1 MSVVQPKWITYQMAF
16 YVGCNEESL
25 ASKHHPTCLSLS
37 IFTVHPSGFVSI
49 LWSKDFDYLIFYTQ
63 YTYFVLLIIFQ
74 ESLLKPNTSN
84 INADKLFLII
94 LTSLNCFVSP
104 LCFGLKKKKRFCSRF
119 PYKSESNRLS
129 PSLSSFKDLAVH
141 TTLQWFIWSALITCF
156 RLPACLWENP
166 RMYHGQSVSVSCD
179 DSSRPQVV
187 LSMFEKVLEYIDS
200 NI

>member
-1 MSVVQPKWITYQMAF
+1 MLDVTRRVWLQNIIRPVYLSVFLQCIQVVLYQF
-16 YVGCNEESL
+16 CDPRTL
-25 ASKHHPTCLSLS
+25 
-37 IFTVHPSGFVSI
+37 II
-49 LWSKDFDYLIFYTQ
+49 LFFYTQ

-84 INADKLFLII
+84 INADKLFWII

-104 LCFGLKKKKRFCSRF
+104 LCFALKKKKKFCSRF